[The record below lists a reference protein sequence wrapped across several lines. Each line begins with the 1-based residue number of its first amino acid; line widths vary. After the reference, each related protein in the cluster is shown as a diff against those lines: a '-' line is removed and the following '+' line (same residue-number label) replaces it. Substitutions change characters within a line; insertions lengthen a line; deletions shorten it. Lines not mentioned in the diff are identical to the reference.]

1 VACDRGGAHLPAAP
15 QSAALTAR
23 ATTYLSEIR
32 HIGLSFVQQT
42 TIRGCEMGLVTQEL
56 PADRL
61 YIAGEWRTGR
71 GAPIRSVFPADGSEN
86 RVLHSASLEDVA
98 DAVEAAVAASR
109 DPLWRNLKPH
119 QRAAYLYRIS
129 DGIAANADRIS
140 FVQSRD
146 TGKTLSETKA
156 LALSA
161 AGTFRYFAAVLET
174 MEDAIT
180 PSRGDYLTFSVHEP
194 LGMVAAITPWNSPIA
209 SDAQKVAPA
218 LAAGNAVLLKPA
230 SWSPLVSLELARIID
245 EAGLPK
251 GLFSV
256 LPGAGGTVGNA
267 LVEHP
272 AVAKVSFTGGTEVG
286 RTLARK
292 AAEKLMPISL
302 ELGGKSPTI
311 VFADCDWDVAIG
323 GILFGIFS
331 STGQS
336 CIAGSR
342 LLIEQEIYEPFL
354 ERLIETTA
362 RLKVGHPF
370 EADTQVAPMI
380 RPPHRESVES
390 YVALAREEGGEVL
403 IGGERPRGDAYDAG
417 TYYLPTVIGGLA
429 PETRTCR
436 EEIFGP
442 VLTVQPFADEDDAID
457 RANRSDYGLAAGIW
471 THDFAKAWRVGRAVS
486 TGTVWINTYKQF
498 SISTPFGGVKDSGL
512 GREKGRDGVRAYM
525 AQKSLYLDTSGRPH
539 PWTAPSIVPR

>member
-1 VACDRGGAHLPAAP
+1 M
-15 QSAALTAR
+15 ST
-23 ATTYLSEIR
+23 
-32 HIGLSFVQQT
+32 
-42 TIRGCEMGLVTQEL
+42 TQEL

-71 GAPIRSVFPADGSEN
+71 GAGIRSVFPAEGIEN
-86 RVLHSASLEDVA
+86 RVVHGASAEDLA
-98 DAVEAAVAASR
+98 DAVDAAVKASR
-109 DPLWRNLKPH
+109 DPAWRNLKPH
-119 QRAAYLYRIS
+119 ERATYLHRIS
-129 DGIAANADRIS
+129 AGIAANADRIS

-161 AGTFRYFAAVLET
+161 AGTFRYFASVLET

-194 LGMVAAITPWNSPIA
+194 LGVVAAITPWNSPIA

-256 LPGAGGTVGNA
+256 LPGPGGSVGDA
-267 LVEHP
+267 LVTHP
-272 AVAKVSFTGGTEVG
+272 AVGKVSFTGGTEVG
-286 RTLARK
+286 RGIARK
-292 AAEKLMPISL
+292 AAEKLMPVSL
-302 ELGGKSPTI
+302 ELGGKSPTV

-342 LLIEQEIYEPFL
+342 LFVERSIYEPFV
-354 ERLIETTA
+354 ERLIAATA
-362 RLKVGHPF
+362 RLAVGHPF
-370 EADTQVAPMI
+370 EAKTQVAPLI
-380 RPPHRESVES
+380 RPPHRDSVEAH
-390 YVALAREEGGEVL
+390 VALAREEGGEVL
-403 IGGERPRGDAYDAG
+403 VGGARPDGAAFERG
-417 TYYLPTVIGGLA
+417 TYYLPTVIGGLD
-429 PETRTCR
+429 PDSRTCR

-442 VLTVQPFADEDDAID
+442 VLTVLPFDDEDDAI
-457 RANRSDYGLAAGIW
+457 AQSNHSDYGLAAGIW
-471 THDFAKAWRVGRAVS
+471 TADFARAWRVGRAIA

-525 AQKSLYLDTSGRPH
+525 AQKSLYLDTSARPH
-539 PWTAPSIVPR
+539 PWAAPSLGSGT